1 VYGYEGFQLTDRKK
15 GKESGSGLPDTGKE
29 QFHALLGNNPLPAFV
44 IDVHS
49 GDPEQF
55 RFLEANQAAVSLYG
69 YSEEELKSMKLLDFH
84 PPEDFSDVIEHV
96 APDRKPEAA
105 SFETQRPFIH
115 VKKDGSRIH
124 VDVYAHRVKFD
135 GRKARIAI
143 VRNVSER
150 VEAKRTLQE
159 SEKKYRLL
167 VEKSLVGVYLIQD
180 GKFVYANNRMAEI
193 MGYTSGDQM
202 MGKSIRDLVLPE
214 DFPEMEENFRRRL
227 SGEVESTQYRFG
239 AIRKDGSIVNLEALG
254 GLVTVEEKPA
264 ILGTAVDI
272 TEREKTDRRLRLF
285 SAVVDSAPIGV
296 QLVDL
301 DGRIIYSNQAVERIY
316 GFSHEEYLGKH
327 VNDMNADP
335 ILAER
340 KILPAIKKEGRWA
353 GELEVKHKDGHSF
366 PIALTTSMV
375 HDDDGEPIAM
385 VGLIRDVTERRR
397 AEMALRKNEELFRT
411 AFQTSPESLVISRLK
426 DGLFINVNQ
435 GFSDLSGYEP
445 DEVAGKTSTD
455 LDFWVDADSRK
466 RMVKELKKDGQ
477 VRDLD
482 LRIRRK
488 DGEIR
493 NVMLSGALLM
503 TEDEPQL
510 LTATRDITELKIA
523 QDSLEQAYN
532 ELEIKNRDLEAFLY
546 TAAHDLRTPLVSVK
560 GYVDLMQRSM
570 KERMNEEEEH
580 MCQRI
585 SSNVDHFDDLLS
597 DLLSFSRA
605 GVQNGE
611 RARIRIEPLVMRI
624 LEEERAWEI
633 APRVKV
639 QIGKNL
645 PDVSLHEV
653 RAKEVFSNLIS
664 NCLKFR
670 HSDRELKIVVDIKP
684 DDGDVIPSGH
694 ALLFVRDNGKGI
706 EKGFQHMAFDLF
718 ARPRDAQKD
727 GTGVGLAIVKR
738 VVDEEDGRIW
748 VESTPGE
755 GTTFYF
761 TLPVATA

>member
-1 VYGYEGFQLTDRKK
+1 MYGYEDFQLTDRKK

-69 YSEEELKSMKLLDFH
+69 YSEEELKSMKLLDLH
-84 PPEDFSDVIEHV
+84 LPGDFSDVIEHV

-167 VEKSLVGVYLIQD
+167 VEKSLVGVYLIQN

-316 GFSHEEYLGKH
+316 GFSHEEYLGKN

-718 ARPRDAQKD
+718 ARPRDTQMD

-761 TLPVATA
+761 TLPVAD